1 MLLSLLLLLLLLLRI
16 SASHISNA
24 QQSVNTRDETGDE
37 GVARERVR
45 DLIDWKSP
53 FLNLRPLPP
62 VINVAAILCVASQ
75 PPPHPLQLEGD
86 ACPYVCTWSK

>member
-45 DLIDWKSP
+45 DLID
-53 FLNLRPLPP
+53 
-62 VINVAAILCVASQ
+62 
-75 PPPHPLQLEGD
+75 
-86 ACPYVCTWSK
+86 